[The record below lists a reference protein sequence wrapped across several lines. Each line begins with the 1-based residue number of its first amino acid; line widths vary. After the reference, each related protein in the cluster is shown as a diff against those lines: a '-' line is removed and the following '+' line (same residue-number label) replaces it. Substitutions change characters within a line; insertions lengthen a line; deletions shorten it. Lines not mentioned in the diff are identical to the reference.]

1 MGSLSYTANPY
12 WLSHIWYYKFP
23 CYHFHT
29 SHPLHPPLLLCPE
42 VCFLCLFLHCCADN
56 KFIST
61 IFLDSRYVHQ
71 YMILIFLFLTY
82 LTLHNR
88 LYVWLRGLKQGLC
101 DNPEGWGEEGDGRE
115 VQEGGE
121 MGVPMTDF
129 CWCMTENHKILW
141 SKYHSVKKT
150 KWPKKKKVLWDPEDR
165 SILGRSDIWLRA
177 WWMNRI
183 TGYANNRKALLWR
196 KYKESILENREDHPV
211 TENRVWWTTTVG
223 KPGEGS
229 GQHWVEKDHELLA
242 KDFILGHGAWKWFP
256 LYNPLEVEI
265 KIRCVG
271 HHKNRAKHPMAQ
283 RWDRSTLNGES

>member
-1 MGSLSYTANPY
+1 MCIS
-12 WLSHIWYYKFP
+12 IWYLYFS
-23 CYHFHT
+23 FWLT
-29 SHPLHPPLLLCPE
+29 SLC
-42 VCFLCLFLHCCADN
+42 
-56 KFIST
+56 IIGST
-61 IFLDSRYVHQ
+61 YDSGDSNRGSVTIQKGGVRREMGERFRREGRWVYLW
-71 YMILIFLFLTY
+71 LIFVD
-82 LTLHNR
+82 
-88 LYVWLRGLKQGLC
+88 VWQKTTKFCEANTIQLKKQSG
-101 DNPEGWGEEGDGRE
+101 
-115 VQEGGE
+115 Q
-121 MGVPMTDF
+121 
-129 CWCMTENHKILW
+129 
-141 SKYHSVKKT
+141 KK
-150 KWPKKKKVLWDPEDR
+150 KKKKVLWDPEDR

-242 KDFILGHGAWKWFP
+242 KDFILGHGAWKWFL

-265 KIRCVG
+265 KIRCDG
-271 HHKNRAKHPMAQ
+271 HHKNGAKHPMAQ